1 MAKKEVKENKQK
13 GHYFKDMKAE
23 LKKVIWPTPKQ
34 LMNNTLAVIA
44 FTIIIAVIVFI
55 LDLCFNA
62 ITENGVTKMQE
73 QIRSSYQTSHNEA
86 GENTTANEANNSDVQ
101 TQVIESNNTTNASN
115 EATNSTTNTD
125 NATNNNT
132 NTANNTNE
140 TQNNQNSTRAN
151 NTNTSK

>member
-44 FTIIIAVIVFI
+44 FTIIIAVIVFV

-62 ITENGVTKMQE
+62 ITENGITKMQE

-86 GENTTANEANNSDVQ
+86 GENTTVNETSNETSNNNVQ
-101 TQVIESNNTTNASN
+101 TEVIESNNTTNTSN
-115 EATNSTTNTD
+115 ET
-125 NATNNNT
+125 TNNNAIT
-132 NTANNTNE
+132 NNTANNTNE
-140 TQNNQNSTRAN
+140 TQNNQNSTQAN
-151 NTNTSK
+151 STNTSN

>member
-44 FTIIIAVIVFI
+44 FTIIIAVIVFV

-62 ITENGVTKMQE
+62 ITENGITKMQE
-73 QIRSSYQTSHNEA
+73 QIKSSYQTSNNETE
-86 GENTTANEANNSDVQ
+86 GNTTTNSNETSNEGNSSN
-101 TQVIESNNTTNASN
+101 TQVIEGNNQTN
-115 EATNSTTNTD
+115 
-125 NATNNNT
+125 TNNNT
-132 NTANNTNE
+132 NTSNTNAGNETNTANNTKNNT
-140 TQNNQNSTRAN
+140 TQENK
-151 NTNTSK
+151 TNTSK

>member
-34 LMNNTLAVIA
+34 LINNTLAVIA

-62 ITENGVTKMQE
+62 ITENGITKMQE
-73 QIRSSYQTSHNEA
+73 KVKSSYQTTNNETD
-86 GENTTANEANNSDVQ
+86 GNTTTNSSNEENSSN
-101 TQVIESNNTTNASN
+101 TQVVESNSATNNTTNNNTSN
-115 EATNSTTNTD
+115 KTNT
-125 NATNNNT
+125 NA
-132 NTANNTNE
+132 ANNTK
-140 TQNNQNSTRAN
+140 N
-151 NTNTSK
+151 NTTQENKTNTNK